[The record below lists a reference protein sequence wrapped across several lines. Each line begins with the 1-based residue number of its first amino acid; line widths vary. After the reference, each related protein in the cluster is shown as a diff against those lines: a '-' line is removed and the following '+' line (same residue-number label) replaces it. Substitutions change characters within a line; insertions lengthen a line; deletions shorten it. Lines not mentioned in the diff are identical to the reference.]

1 MVQSYHIFKRL
12 SIIPHN
18 FIILNRTIASNLVI
32 ITIFIIKQQ
41 FNCYKSIIFLS
52 HLDKSSAW
60 YRNDVDSCGFLQSVS
75 LFWNYVYCFSTI
87 FISNSKKQKNRR
99 NHTNFFGFFQ
109 LISRLNSIFHHV
121 FTKASLFLHIKLL
134 IFTWQFLIYS

>member
-1 MVQSYHIFKRL
+1 M
-12 SIIPHN
+12 
-18 FIILNRTIASNLVI
+18 
-32 ITIFIIKQQ
+32 Q

-60 YRNDVDSCGFLQSVS
+60 YRNDVDSCGFLQPIFSFEITYTAS
-75 LFWNYVYCFSTI
+75 QLFLFSI
-87 FISNSKKQKNRR
+87 LKRQKNSR

-121 FTKASLFLHIKLL
+121 FTKTSLFLHIKFL
-134 IFTWQFLIYS
+134 IFTWKFLIYS